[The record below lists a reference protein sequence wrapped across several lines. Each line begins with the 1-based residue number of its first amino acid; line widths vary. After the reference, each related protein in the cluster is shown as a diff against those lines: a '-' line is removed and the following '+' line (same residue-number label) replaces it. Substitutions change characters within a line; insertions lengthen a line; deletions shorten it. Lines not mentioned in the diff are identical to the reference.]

1 MSVGEWDALILKGVC
16 GEVTDRKFLLKEHT
30 ASAPAFVGPRHLDST
45 TDGAA
50 ECGTVKTACKKLFP
64 FSRYMFLESDFFKRV
79 QTLLHCYGG
88 MPQNAAAKTCN
99 GIC

>member
-1 MSVGEWDALILKGVC
+1 MVRK
-16 GEVTDRKFLLKEHT
+16 VTDRPIGLKEHT

-88 MPQNAAAKTCN
+88 MPQNAPAKTCN